1 MENTNFKIV
10 DGQQLPLTEKEI
22 LELNERSANIDT
34 LRSLFDTAEQAKLD
48 LKASVQAKLSA
59 LGLTSDEILA
69 ITG

>member
-10 DGQQLPLTEKEI
+10 DGQQLPLTEEEI

-59 LGLTSDEILA
+59 LGLTADEILA